1 VLYSCSKYLRERES
15 FVKSNY
21 YKFIMKLPILL
32 TNTEGSGQ
40 PATRYL
46 TGFSGSDSVLVLLSS
61 VAPVTPG
68 SDPGSM
74 SPSSVILRDSEGSHA
89 RGLGFLLLDG
99 RYWEQGKRELQ
110 AASCKQI
117 ASLEIIQIHK
127 DYTQIQALTDL
138 IKKHS
143 VTNVHIDSRLTSYA
157 TVPSLEKLGLKVIP
171 EDGVMQKMREI
182 KKRDEIVKL
191 RKAQEVA
198 LHAYEQLLPEIKV
211 GAIERELAAKLEY
224 YMKSLGAERA
234 SFETIVASGPHSALP
249 HATVTDRAIKSTD
262 AVIIDFG
269 AQVDGYCSDFTR
281 TILMPDAPQK
291 LHEIYA
297 VVERAQEA
305 AIMRAVAGTPLKDL
319 DATARTIIE
328 AAGYGE
334 QFTHSLG
341 HGVGMEVHEL
351 PHVSHR
357 STDVLQSGHVITIEP
372 GIYIS
377 GLGGVR
383 LEEMVIVK

>member
-1 VLYSCSKYLRERES
+1 
-15 FVKSNY
+15 
-21 YKFIMKLPILL
+21 MKLPFIL

-46 TGFSGSDSVLVLLSS
+46 AGFSGSDSILLLVPED
-61 VAPVTPG
+61 ATPSPRLQAG
-68 SDPGSM
+68 SFPQEACAELPHQEECADPSLGKV
-74 SPSSVILRDSEGSHA
+74 PRIAGRK
-89 RGLGFLLLDG
+89 GFLLLDG

-110 AASCKQI
+110 AASYKLI
-117 ASLEIIQIHK
+117 ADLEIIQIHK
-127 DYTQIQALTDL
+127 DYMQIQALTGL

-157 TVPSLEKLGLKVIP
+157 TVLSLDKLGLKMIP

-182 KKRDEIVKL
+182 KKQDEIVKL
-191 RKAQEVA
+191 KRAQDVA
-198 LHAYEQLLPEIKV
+198 LKAYERLLPEIVV
-211 GAIERELAAKLEY
+211 GAVERELAAKLEY

-234 SFETIVASGPHSALP
+234 SFETIAASGLNSALP
-249 HATVTDRAIKSTD
+249 HASVTDRAIESTD
-262 AVIIDFG
+262 AIIIDFG
-269 AQVDGYCSDFTR
+269 AQVDGYCSDYTR

-297 VVERAQEA
+297 IVEEAQHA
-305 AIMRAVAGTPLKDL
+305 AIARAVAGIQLKDL
-319 DATARTIIE
+319 DAVARTIID

-334 QFTHSLG
+334 HFTHSLG

-351 PHVSHR
+351 PHVSSR
-357 STDVLQSGHVITIEP
+357 STEVLQSGHVITIEP
-372 GIYIS
+372 GIYIP

>member
-1 VLYSCSKYLRERES
+1 M
-15 FVKSNY
+15 NND
-21 YKFIMKLPILL
+21 KLNISLPFLL
-32 TNTEGSGQ
+32 TNSEGSGQ

-46 TGFSGSDSVLVLLSS
+46 TGFSGSDSVLVLLPSA
-61 VAPVTPG
+61 APITLL
-68 SDPGSM
+68 DN
-74 SPSSVILRDSEGSHA
+74 EGSHA

-99 RYWEQGKRELQ
+99 RYWEQGERETSNSKYHIPINHQL
-110 AASCKQI
+110 S
-117 ASLEIIQIHK
+117 IIKIHK

-138 IKKHS
+138 IKQH
-143 VTNVHIDSRLTSYA
+143 TLTTVHVDSRLTSYA
-157 TVPSLEKLGLKVIP
+157 SVCALEKLGLKVIP
-171 EDGVMQKMREI
+171 EDGVMQRIRQI
-182 KKRDEIVKL
+182 KSRGECKKIKR
-191 RKAQEVA
+191 AQGVA
-198 LHAYEQLLPEIKV
+198 LEAFERLLPEIVV
-211 GAIERELAAKLEY
+211 GAAERELAAKLEY
-224 YMKSLGAERA
+224 LMKSLGAERA

-249 HATVTDRAIKSTD
+249 HATVTDRRIESTD
-262 AVIIDFG
+262 AVVIDFG
-269 AQVDGYCSDFTR
+269 AQVDGYCSDYTR

-291 LHEIYA
+291 LHEIHA

-319 DATARTIIE
+319 DATARTIID

-334 QFTHSLG
+334 HFTHSLG

-372 GIYIS
+372 GIYIA

>member
-1 VLYSCSKYLRERES
+1 
-15 FVKSNY
+15 
-21 YKFIMKLPILL
+21 MKLPFLL
-32 TNTEGSGQ
+32 TNSEGSGQ

-46 TGFSGSDSVLVLLSS
+46 TGFSGSDSVLVLLPS
-61 VAPVTPG
+61 VAPVPPG

-74 SPSSVILRDSEGSHA
+74 SPSSVILSDSEGSHA
-89 RGLGFLLLDG
+89 RACGFLLLDG

-143 VTNVHIDSRLTSYA
+143 FTNVHVDSRLTSYA
-157 TVPSLEKLGLKVIP
+157 AVLSLAKLGLTVIP
-171 EDGVMQKMREI
+171 EDGVTQKMREI
-182 KKRDEIVKL
+182 KKQDEIVKL

-224 YMKSLGAERA
+224 YMKSLGAEKT

-249 HATVTDRAIKSTD
+249 HATVTDRAIESTD

-269 AQVDGYCSDFTR
+269 AQVEGYCSDFTR
-281 TILMPDAPQK
+281 TILMPDAPAK
-291 LHEIYA
+291 LHEIYDI
-297 VVERAQEA
+297 VERAQAA
-305 AIMRAVAGTPLKDL
+305 AIAKAVVGTPLKDL
-319 DATARTIIE
+319 DATARTIIDR
-328 AAGYGE
+328 AGYGE
-334 QFTHSLG
+334 YFTHSLG

-357 STDVLQSGHVITIEP
+357 STDVLQSGQVITIEP
-372 GIYIS
+372 GIYIP